1 MPSVKKII
9 KAGDGTTFPKPGDKI
24 TMHYVGTLESGAKF
38 DSSRDRGQPFI
49 ADIGVGRLI
58 RGWDILV
65 PQMSLGEIAKLTIP
79 AEEGYGARGVP
90 GVIPGGATLIFEVEL
105 LGIN

>member
-1 MPSVKKII
+1 MSTKQII
-9 KAGDGTTFPKPGDKI
+9 KPGDGKNFPKAGDRI
-24 TMHYVGTLESGAKF
+24 SMHYVGTLESGAKF
-38 DSSRDRGQPFI
+38 DSSRDRGKPFI
-49 ADIGVGRLI
+49 SEIGVGRLI

-65 PQMSLGEIAKLTIP
+65 PQMSLGEVAKLIIP